1 MGAGRAGTRAHADSA
16 RTLLAGA
23 VSAAPDGPTLLARY
37 GVALAMTG
45 RRDEAI
51 RAGRRAVELVPAE
64 RDAQSAPSVRVHL
77 ARIYVL
83 LDQAA
88 PALDLLAPLTQVPS
102 WISPAELRSDPT
114 WKSLRRHPRFTRLVR

>member
-1 MGAGRAGTRAHADSA
+1 MA
-16 RTLLAGA
+16 
-23 VSAAPDGPTLLARY
+23 
-37 GVALAMTG
+37 G

-51 RAGRRAVELVPAE
+51 RAGRRAVELLPPE

-83 LDQAA
+83 LDQPA
-88 PALDLLAPLTQVPS
+88 PALELLAPLTQVPS

-114 WKSLRRHPRFTRLVR
+114 WAPLRAHPLFPQMVH